1 MTFDD
6 DMQAVRDRA
15 GIRRFR
21 IKRLKLDVSSDWP
34 WQLHDRERPYVFGH
48 ARTHRAAVL
57 LVDAIRGGHTT
68 VLDEDD
74 EVIAYR
80 PGPADEQPGDTFAE
94 GWRRLA
100 SDLLA
105 FFRPERRRRD
115 YALVPPALPHINAP
129 CSVLPILEPTPVQP
143 AARAHD
149 TALGAALLPD
159 CDCGSVDKYGDDIGE
174 HSPRCPYHLA
184 VLRLAPL
191 VDRQTLDRVCKASLE
206 RMARRA

>member
-1 MTFDD
+1 MTFSDD
-6 DMQAVRDRA
+6 LEAARVRA
-15 GIRRFR
+15 GSARFR
-21 IKRLKLDVSSDWP
+21 IKRLALDVAADWP
-34 WQLHDRERPYVFGH
+34 WQLHDHHRPYVFGH

-57 LVDAIRGGHTT
+57 LIDAIVSGTT
-68 VLDEDD
+68 VVLDDDD

-80 PGPADEQPGDTFAE
+80 PGPADEV
-94 GWRRLA
+94 
-100 SDLLA
+100 SM
-105 FFRPERRRRD
+105 RPRM
-115 YALVPPALPHINAP
+115 LP
-129 CSVLPILEPTPVQP
+129 CTVLPVMPMLEPLDFPPLRLPELDLGPIISEHDRIVRDLTQ
-143 AARAHD
+143 RYD

-184 VLRLAPL
+184 VLRLTPL

>member
-1 MTFDD
+1 MTFSDD
-6 DMQAVRDRA
+6 LEAVRARA
-15 GIRRFR
+15 GSARFR
-21 IKRLKLDVSSDWP
+21 IKRLGLDLSAEWP
-34 WQLHDRERPYVFGH
+34 WQVHDHHRPYVFGH
-48 ARTHRAAVL
+48 ARTHAAAVL
-57 LVDAIRGGHTT
+57 LIDAIVNGATV
-68 VLDEDD
+68 VLDDHD

-80 PGPADEQPGDTFAE
+80 PGPADGRLLRDGNLPCTALPIMPTLEPLKLPPLRFPKLDLRPVIAE
-94 GWRRLA
+94 HDAVVRRLT
-100 SDLLA
+100 
-105 FFRPERRRRD
+105 ER
-115 YALVPPALPHINAP
+115 YN
-129 CSVLPILEPTPVQP
+129 
-143 AARAHD
+143 